1 MSNRKVLN
9 FKEVLFNFWF
19 FFFFKILFRFVRTV
33 LPFSQEFQRDKQP
46 NAQPQ
51 YLHGSKV
58 SSFVFMSFKFTVR
71 CILKFSL
78 NQFNCNNLNVSC
90 HVGLSRWLSGKES
103 TCQCRRFGFDLLVG
117 KILWRKKWQP
127 TPVFPREESH
137 GQRSLAG
144 YSP

>member
-9 FKEVLFNFWF
+9 FKEVPLNFLFSFS
-19 FFFFKILFRFVRTV
+19 FKILFRFVRTV

-58 SSFVFMSFKFTVR
+58 SSFMFMIFKFTVK

-78 NQFNCNNLNVSC
+78 NQFSCNNLNVSC
-90 HVGLSRWLSGKES
+90 HTGLSRWLSGKES
-103 TCQCRRFGFDLLVG
+103 ACQCRRCGFDPWVR
-117 KILWRKKWQP
+117 KISWRREWQP
-127 TPVFPREESH
+127 QES
-137 GQRSLAG
+137 
-144 YSP
+144 